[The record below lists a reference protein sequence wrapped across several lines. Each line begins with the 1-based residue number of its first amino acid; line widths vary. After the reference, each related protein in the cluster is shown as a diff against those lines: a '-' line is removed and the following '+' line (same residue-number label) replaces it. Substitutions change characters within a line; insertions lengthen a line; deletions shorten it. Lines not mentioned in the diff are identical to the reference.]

1 MKRFVVASMFCL
13 CSMAMQGQKTRL
25 GQGLP
30 SAKSGGDYQ
39 IKVHISGVHYREEY
53 LEGRPGPNHTEEVIY
68 ADAVIN
74 GKKVELRGDK
84 NASYEYYKV
93 PLGDLQARL
102 IKDPHKM
109 GDAPMF
115 QEYEVVLPNKTL
127 WHSIVT
133 GISE

>member
-1 MKRFVVASMFCL
+1 
-13 CSMAMQGQKTRL
+13 MAMQGQKTRL

-133 GISE
+133 GISD

>member
-1 MKRFVVASMFCL
+1 MFCL

>member
-1 MKRFVVASMFCL
+1 
-13 CSMAMQGQKTRL
+13 MAMQGQKTRL